1 MSLEETSKLLTESQK
16 IFNESDDVSINTPV
30 MLNMVLRIVSSIDGR
45 LKSIETSVESVKDL
59 RKDLLLMSSHVRELE
74 TSVTDIV
81 KSQKQLETSC
91 QVLSDLFDDVK
102 EKSNKRDEVLSQ
114 HAAQLIKH
122 SDEVRKVNNDSEKML
137 RKIQNLEKQLGN
149 TKSNTQQHD
158 TSKIQT
164 LQNTVLDLQCRSMKN
179 NLIFKNLEE
188 QHTEDVEQNLRTF
201 IYEQLGIEHDI
212 EFGNV
217 HRFGKRSRNNPR
229 PIVARFLYHNDLKM
243 VLDNA
248 RWLKKTPYSIHQ
260 QFPSEIEDRRRKL
273 YPIQKEA
280 KYSGKHTVLVRDKL
294 FIDDK

>member
-30 MLNMVLRIVSSIDGR
+30 MLNMLLRIVSSIDGR

-74 TSVTDIV
+74 TSVTDIL
-81 KSQKQLETSC
+81 KSQKQLETSS

-102 EKSNKRDEVLSQ
+102 EKSNKRNEVLSQ

-122 SDEVRKVNNDSEKML
+122 SDEVIKVNNDSEKKML

-179 NLIFKNLEE
+179 NLIFKKFG
-188 QHTEDVEQNLRTF
+188 RTT
-201 IYEQLGIEHDI
+201 YG
-212 EFGNV
+212 
-217 HRFGKRSRNNPR
+217 RCR
-229 PIVARFLYHNDLKM
+229 A
-243 VLDNA
+243 
-248 RWLKKTPYSIHQ
+248 KTPYLHI
-260 QFPSEIEDRRRKL
+260 
-273 YPIQKEA
+273 
-280 KYSGKHTVLVRDKL
+280 
-294 FIDDK
+294 